1 MNASIVQT
9 HPLVQIR
16 RSRTLPVAG
25 MVLVRVGQKV
35 TTNEVVAEAEMPS
48 QFHYVDV
55 MRSFGIAT
63 PVQAE
68 KLINRKVGDQV
79 DKNDILAETGGVFS
93 RIVRS
98 PKAGTILSIRNG
110 QMLVETEKSKITVNA
125 GFNGTVVEIIKD
137 RGAVIETNGVLIQ
150 GMWGNGKIGFGPLQ
164 IDEHQVVSELE
175 ASSFGLE
182 NRGMVLCAAHCTDV
196 KLIES
201 AAALPIG
208 GLILGSMNADLIKIA
223 EKQNFPILVIEG
235 YGKTLINDYAKR
247 LLVANNGREVAVK
260 AVKWN
265 RWTGDRPELIISLPE
280 EGDAY
285 REIVELKP
293 GQLVNVHTAPY
304 VGQLAFVNKVTE
316 GMATLPNKI
325 KANAVRMKFMNDE
338 YAAIPLNNFELIDLD
353 NRYTG
358 KSA

>member
-35 TTNEVVAEAEMPS
+35 TTNEVIAEAELPA

-55 MRSFGIAT
+55 MRSFGLTT

-110 QMLVETEKSKITVNA
+110 QMLVETEKNKITVSA
-125 GFNGTVVEIIKD
+125 GFNGMVVDIIKD
-137 RGAVIETNGVLIQ
+137 RGAIIETNGVLIQ

-164 IDEHQVVSELE
+164 IDAHQIEAELE

-182 NRGMVLCAAHCTDV
+182 SRGMVICAAHCANTD
-196 KLIES
+196 LIET
-201 AAALPIG
+201 AANLPVG
-208 GLILGSMNADLIKIA
+208 GLILGSMNPELIQIA
-223 EKQNFPILVIEG
+223 EKQTFPILLIEG

-247 LLVANNGREVAVK
+247 LLVANAGREVAVK

-265 RWTGDRPELIISLPE
+265 RWTGDRPELIIALPD

-285 REIVELKP
+285 REIVELKA
-293 GQLVNVHTAPY
+293 GQMVDIHTAPY
-304 VGQLAFVNKVTE
+304 VGQLAFVNKLSE
-316 GMATLPNKI
+316 DMMTLPNRVQ
-325 KANAVRMKFMNDE
+325 ANAVRMKFLNND

-353 NRYTG
+353 NRYSG
-358 KSA
+358 KSE